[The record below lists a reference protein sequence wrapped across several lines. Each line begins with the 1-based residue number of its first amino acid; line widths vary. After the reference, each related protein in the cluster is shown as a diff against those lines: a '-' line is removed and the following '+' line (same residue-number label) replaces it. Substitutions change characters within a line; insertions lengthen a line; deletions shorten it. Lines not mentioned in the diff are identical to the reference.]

1 MAKDVVTNI
10 IMQFRSCLPREYQ
23 IFVEL
28 VEMLPGRPDSPVAPF
43 VSLVLNIN
51 VATLAHR
58 DAKDKLL
65 CLVLAVG
72 HFSGGGLVLRE
83 PGLVVELRHGDFV
96 CFPSGDTT
104 HFNLEYVGER
114 ASLVMH
120 TDGGFDK
127 WKVDRNGW
135 RDNPFFY

>member
-1 MAKDVVTNI
+1 
-10 IMQFRSCLPREYQ
+10 
-23 IFVEL
+23 VEL
-28 VEMLPGRPDSPVAPF
+28 VEMLPGKPDSPVAPF
-43 VSLVLNIN
+43 LSLVININ

-72 HFSGGGLVLRE
+72 RFSGGGLVLKE
-83 PGLVVELRHGDFV
+83 QGLVVELGHGDFV
-96 CFPSGDTT
+96 VFTSGDTT

-114 ASLVMH
+114 ASLVLH

-127 WKVDRNGW
+127 WKDDRNGW
-135 RDNPFFY
+135 RDHAFFH

>member
-1 MAKDVVTNI
+1 MAKDVVANI
-10 IMQFRSCLPREYQ
+10 IMQFRSCLPQEYQ

-51 VATLAHR
+51 VATLAHC

-83 PGLVVELRHGDFV
+83 PGVGKMLVAV
-96 CFPSGDTT
+96 CEICSSLKGSAIHNQLSIPCIMRG
-104 HFNLEYVGER
+104 NLTIPKYTM
-114 ASLVMH
+114 S
-120 TDGGFDK
+120 
-127 WKVDRNGW
+127 
-135 RDNPFFY
+135 P